1 MRLSLLAVAVALALE
16 SAAAFCILP
25 STNVA
30 IAKHTFL
37 KYAIVYPDDDD
48 DEKEDTKKSKEAAA
62 SQKSADGAVASFE
75 GYKDYDELSE
85 VTETLNVDAYDS
97 MAGGIMPGQQLSSLC
112 SDD

>member
-1 MRLSLLAVAVALALE
+1 MMRLSLLAVAVALALE

-30 IAKHTFL
+30 VAKPTFL

-48 DEKEDTKKSKEAAA
+48 DEPKDKKPKEAAA
-62 SQKSADGAVASFE
+62 NQKSADGAVASFE
-75 GYKDYDELSE
+75 GFKDYDELAE

-97 MAGGIMPGQQLSSLC
+97 MAGGILPGQQLSSLC